1 MQPEVMA
8 NTLKPGKSGVSLD
21 YKLRPPENPVDARKW
36 VQEAIRNDCYT
47 TTKHVLDRL
56 KQRNLS
62 MDDLRHAVAHPRKVE
77 PYADLPQNGGTC
89 WRLFGRDVDSETEVG
104 VGFEAYL
111 DKRGRWAVLC
121 TIFTVEERR

>member
-8 NTLKPGKSGVSLD
+8 NTLKPGKLGVSLD
-21 YKLRPPENPVDARKW
+21 YKLR
-36 VQEAIRNDCYT
+36 RNDCYT

-111 DKRGRWAVLC
+111 DKRGRWADPLHDLC
-121 TIFTVEERR
+121 R